1 MEAVS
6 THDGWQQVAGPTGM
20 YSGGRFFTHRFRVPG
35 GWLYRCSYIAEN
47 ETEPEQVTVTFVPE
61 PEAET

>member
-1 MEAVS
+1 
-6 THDGWQQVAGPTGM
+6 M